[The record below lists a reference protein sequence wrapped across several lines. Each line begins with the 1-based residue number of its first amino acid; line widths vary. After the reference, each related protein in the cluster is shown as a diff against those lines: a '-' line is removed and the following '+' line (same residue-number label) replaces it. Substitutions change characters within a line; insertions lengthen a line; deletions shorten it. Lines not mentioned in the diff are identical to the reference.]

1 MLANRLL
8 LLSVDLVFGIIR
20 GGQRWSNLYV
30 VNLALL
36 NSISHGHFLLLI
48 SLSDLTYLYPP
59 SGIELLYKLNISK
72 IPFSTAPLSPNMNSA
87 H

>member
-59 SGIELLYKLNISK
+59 SGILYKLNISK

>member
-1 MLANRLL
+1 MVLANRLL

-30 VNLALL
+30 VMALL
-36 NSISHGHFLLLI
+36 NSVLHGHFLLLI